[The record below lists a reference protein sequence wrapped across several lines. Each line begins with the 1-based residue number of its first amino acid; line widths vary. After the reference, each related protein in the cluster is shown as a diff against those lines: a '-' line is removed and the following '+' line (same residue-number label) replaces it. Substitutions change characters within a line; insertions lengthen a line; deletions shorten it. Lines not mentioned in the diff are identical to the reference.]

1 MVLHLSLGI
10 NGESGEQLLD
20 GRAETAQAL
29 QDHEVHGLIRLLG
42 NPLIRAKPVD
52 RDPPGVGPSDLPRRA
67 VVHLGAVEHR
77 DDRTRPR
84 ETSQIGLEQPAGP
97 ARAGRGGR
105 VTLRKIGPMAAG
117 LEGAAELLVE
127 RLLGVGEERGG
138 EVDVQPAVT

>member
-1 MVLHLSLGI
+1 MLG
-10 NGESGEQLLD
+10 D
-20 GRAETAQAL
+20 
-29 QDHEVHGLIRLLG
+29 
-42 NPLIRAKPVD
+42 PLIRAEPVD

-77 DDRTRPR
+77 DDHTRPR
-84 ETSQIGLEQPAGP
+84 ETSQIGLEQPACP

-105 VTLRKIGPMAAG
+105 VPLRKMDSMAAG

-127 RLLGVGEERGG
+127 RALGVGEEGGG